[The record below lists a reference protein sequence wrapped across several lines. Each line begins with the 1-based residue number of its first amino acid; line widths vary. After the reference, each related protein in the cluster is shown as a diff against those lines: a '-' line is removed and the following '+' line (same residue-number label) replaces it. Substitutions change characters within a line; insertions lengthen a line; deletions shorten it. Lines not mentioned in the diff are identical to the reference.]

1 MAASAILVIFLSL
14 HAMLLFLLLVV
25 MITACTH
32 PREAVPV
39 LLLAVV
45 SLVFVFREH
54 LRHRTGHFLHFGAES
69 VFAGIISAVAGSTVA
84 GSGVWVVTMGR
95 GCVLISRGCVLITSW
110 FVALH

>member
-1 MAASAILVIFLSL
+1 MASSAVLVIFLSL

-39 LLLAVV
+39 LFLAVV

-54 LRHRTGHFLHFGAES
+54 LCHRTGHFLHFGAES
-69 VFAGIISAVAGSTVA
+69 VFAGIISAVAGSTV
-84 GSGVWVVTMGR
+84 WFVTIGR
-95 GCVLISRGCVLITSW
+95 GRVLMISW